1 MVTIIGYKECISQA
15 QQKVFYSLI
24 LQGELSVSQSESGN
38 VYLTANKASIMT
50 SFTEEYC
57 ASLMGKQLP
66 GHIEKV
72 PCEEYE
78 YQTSTGETILLDY
91 RYEYSPKEESV
102 SKQATIPAA
111 NQMQNQIPFNAPR
124 MEGIRAIA

>member
-1 MVTIIGYKECISQA
+1 MVTIIGYKECISNA
-15 QQKVFYSLI
+15 EKVFYSLV

-38 VYLTANKASIMT
+38 MYLTANKASIMT
-50 SFTEEYC
+50 SFTEQYC
-57 ASLMGKQLP
+57 ISLVGKQLP
-66 GHIEKV
+66 GHIKKV
-72 PCEEYE
+72 SCEGYE
-78 YQTSTGETILLDY
+78 YLTSTGETVVLDY